1 MPNLYYSHMRTPVI
15 LLAVLCFAING
26 HAQSLENEPQYF
38 NKHWSPVSDP
48 KKAVFYRTVEYK
60 DSTRFVVRDYFI
72 SGKIQRIAECSQV
85 APRLIYEGKNIV
97 YYENGAIKEETNY
110 RNDEK
115 IGIYKSYYMDGG
127 LEFELY
133 NTPGR
138 KTKYITYIN
147 SAGTTLLSNGNG
159 MIPARSVRGE
169 KSFTLIEDS
178 VATGLGNV
186 DELEQDTQFYRVDKE
201 AQFKGGLEALARY
214 LQLTVKYPSEARR
227 RGIQGTVFVT
237 FMVDERGAVRDWE
250 VVKGLSADCDAAA
263 LNAVASMDEWI
274 PAEYKGVP
282 VKSRFVILINFKL
295 PSKDKP

>member
-1 MPNLYYSHMRTPVI
+1 MRTLAI
-15 LLAVLCFAING
+15 LLAVLCFAAKG
-26 HAQSLENEPQYF
+26 YTQSLENKIQYF
-38 NKHWSPVSDP
+38 NKHWSPITDP
-48 KKAVFYRTVEYK
+48 KKAVFYRAVEHK
-60 DSTRFVVRDYFI
+60 DSVKFIVRDYFI

-85 APRLIYEGKNIV
+85 TPRLIYDGRNIV

-127 LEFELY
+127 LEFELF
-133 NTPGR
+133 NMPGR
-138 KTKYITYIN
+138 KTRYITYIN
-147 SAGTTLLSNGNG
+147 SAGTKLLSNGNG

-169 KSFTLIEDS
+169 KSFTIIEDS

-186 DELEQDTQFYRVDKE
+186 DELERDTQFYRVDKE

-227 RGIQGTVFVT
+227 RGIEGTVFVA
-237 FMVDERGAVRDWE
+237 FMVDERGAVGNWK

-263 LNAVASMDEWI
+263 LNAVASMDDWI
-274 PAEYKGVP
+274 PAEYKGAP
-282 VKSRFVILINFKL
+282 VKSRYVLPIIFKL